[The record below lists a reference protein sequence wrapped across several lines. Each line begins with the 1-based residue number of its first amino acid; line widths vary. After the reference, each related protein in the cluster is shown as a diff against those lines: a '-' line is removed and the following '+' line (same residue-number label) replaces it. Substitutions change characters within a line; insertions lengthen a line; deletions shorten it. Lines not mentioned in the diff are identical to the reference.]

1 MRVSD
6 LETIRLDMSDDS
18 MPAKFTLGESFTY
31 VVMPI
36 SGS

>member
-1 MRVSD
+1 LD
-6 LETIRLDMSDDS
+6 TIRLDMSDDS

-36 SGS
+36 SGT